1 MSRRRWAG
9 PVLALAF
16 GLSGCSQAG
25 MPQVSSDEAA
35 KIGVATGR
43 ITVACGT
50 AEELRAFGGP
60 REPGLAGEESIA
72 ASGARKLA
80 AVYRHD
86 HSRIYQG
93 ESVGA
98 VMNDSIALLGK
109 CRLQRARRLLMRAMG
124 RH

>member
-1 MSRRRWAG
+1 
-9 PVLALAF
+9 
-16 GLSGCSQAG
+16 
-25 MPQVSSDEAA
+25 
-35 KIGVATGR
+35 
-43 ITVACGT
+43 
-50 AEELRAFGGP
+50 
-60 REPGLAGEESIA
+60 
-72 ASGARKLA
+72 
-80 AVYRHD
+80 VYRHD

>member
-9 PVLALAF
+9 LMLALAV

-50 AEELRAFGGP
+50 AEELRAFGG
-60 REPGLAGEESIA
+60 RHEPGLAGEQSIA
-72 ASGARKLA
+72 LSGARKLA
-80 AVYRHD
+80 AVYRRD
-86 HSRIYQG
+86 HSHIYQG
-93 ESVGA
+93 ESVGV
-98 VMNDSIALLGK
+98 VMHDSIALLDN
-109 CRLQRARRLLMRAMG
+109 CRLQRARGLLTRTLSG
-124 RH
+124 H